1 MFNWVKSFL
10 IKVLH
15 SFWHCWER
23 FCDRI
28 AYEQNFLDFISVSA
42 FSLSPLWKKPF
53 FCLES
58 PMNSYVKTSM
68 SCWSHASDRSEP
80 RNMIEPSGE
89 FSERNAA
96 KTPQPPNG
104 SRRENKTRLS
114 FLPDNLYD
122 CLQKKAQN
130 QFIKSFFFF
139 TFCVIKSNH
148 RCNARS
154 FTADAFLSNLLPKTA
169 KSSWQRDWWQVF
181 VTFEAETSNIQCF
194 LTFSTND
201 SFRQPGCT
209 FLSVSFYQKWNFASP
224 RRVLSSLINE
234 CALDSVC
241 VQELSCRVV
250 INRWRRLRIS
260 SDGEGREWENLAQS
274 HFLNV

>member
-1 MFNWVKSFL
+1 MRVTDPNRETWFNLRESSRNE
-10 IKVLH
+10 IKQMLRKHRNRQTVP
-15 SFWHCWER
+15 E
-23 FCDRI
+23 
-28 AYEQNFLDFISVSA
+28 
-42 FSLSPLWKKPF
+42 KKIK
-53 FCLES
+53 LG
-58 PMNSYVKTSM
+58 Y
-68 SCWSHASDRSEP
+68 
-80 RNMIEPSGE
+80 
-89 FSERNAA
+89 
-96 KTPQPPNG
+96 
-104 SRRENKTRLS
+104 LS
-114 FLPDNLYD
+114 FPTIFTTVYRKKHKTNLS
-122 CLQKKAQN
+122 KVV
-130 QFIKSFFFF
+130 FSF

-148 RCNARS
+148 RCDARS